1 MGFVLSS
8 RSVRLRLSK
17 PIYEAIPSLR
27 SLKFKVGALCDLGP
41 SHAEL
46 VSVSQEEEEPVSS
59 LKFKVSGSKFKVG
72 VRTFQ
77 PLCQAEALE
86 AYL

>member
-1 MGFVLSS
+1 MDPDSNTV
-8 RSVRLRLSK
+8 
-17 PIYEAIPSLR
+17 
-27 SLKFKVGALCDLGP
+27 

-46 VSVSQEEEEPVSS
+46 VSASQEEGEPVSS